1 MEKIRDLN
9 GQLCNLGRRQ
19 AANYMMFNPPYE
31 EDYKKTLT
39 SGDELKNSKGLERY
53 LAKLSTIF
61 SWYFDFGAT
70 RHVTCNSD
78 RLVFL
83 KK

>member
-1 MEKIRDLN
+1 
-9 GQLCNLGRRQ
+9 
-19 AANYMMFNPPYE
+19 MFNPPFE
-31 EDYKKTLT
+31 EDYKKSLT
-39 SGDELKNSKGLERY
+39 SRDELKNSKGLERY

-70 RHVTCNSD
+70 RHVTGNSD
-78 RLVFL
+78 LLVFL